1 MVVDGGSLAENIIR
15 SSAYKKLLAELV
27 DAAGIEV
34 DSEYAEVFAR
44 LDSAKIVK
52 AKIDIEDLMFVLTNK
67 VDLLRQYSL
76 SKFQSLSDE
85 EDEEEYPA
93 GAEPSE
99 DEKSKTLS
107 VGKYSQGFL
116 LTNIIE
122 YALAMSGRERL
133 LEYIKLSRIPHAKK
147 YADQIIKLTKLG

>member
-1 MVVDGGSLAENIIR
+1 MVVDGGSLAGNIIG
-15 SSAYKKLLAELV
+15 SSAYKKLLSELV

-52 AKIDIEDLMFVLTNK
+52 AKIDIQDIMFILTNK
-67 VDLLRQYSL
+67 VDLVRQYSL
-76 SKFQSLSDE
+76 SKFKSLSDE

-93 GAEPSE
+93 GAESSAG
-99 DEKSKTLS
+99 EKSKTLAA
-107 VGKYSQGFL
+107 GKYSQGFL
-116 LTNIIE
+116 LINLIE

-133 LEYIKLSRIPHAKK
+133 LEYIKLSRIPHAKNM
-147 YADQIIKLTKLG
+147 LTK